1 MNELDTPD
9 LQTSGP
15 TEDDLTADPGSTQN
29 RLREA
34 RKQLGIVLEDVKNDD
49 QRSVVRH
56 QIADAES
63 KLQRAIDQLEAIAAE
78 EADD

>member
-1 MNELDTPD
+1 MYESDTPD

-15 TEDDLTADPGSTQN
+15 TAGQISDDPGSPEK
-29 RLREA
+29 RIAEA
-34 RKQLGIVLEDVKNDD
+34 RKQSGIALEQVTTDD

-63 KLQRAIDQLEAIAAE
+63 KLQRALDQLEAIAAE
-78 EADD
+78 ADA